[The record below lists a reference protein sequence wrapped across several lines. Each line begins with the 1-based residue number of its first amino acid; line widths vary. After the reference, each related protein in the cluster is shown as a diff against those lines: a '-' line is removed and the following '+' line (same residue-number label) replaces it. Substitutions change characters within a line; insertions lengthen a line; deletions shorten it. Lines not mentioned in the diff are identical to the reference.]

1 MMPSGIVVTTPSER
15 EIRVTRSFAAPA
27 RLVFDF
33 HTKPEHLKKW
43 LLGPPGWSMPVCE
56 IDLRAGGRYRYLWRS
71 DENGREFGV
80 QGQFREVSAP
90 TRIVHTESMDGR
102 PGEALCT
109 LELSESANQTELTL
123 TMQFASKEER
133 DAALESGM
141 TDGMSV
147 SYDRLAEN
155 LAGGRG

>member
-1 MMPSGIVVTTPSER
+1 MSSGVVVTTPSER
-15 EIRVTRSFAAPA
+15 EIRVTRTFAAPA
-27 RLVFDF
+27 QLVFDF

-56 IDLRAGGRYRYLWRS
+56 IDPRAGGRYRYLWRS

-90 TRIVHTESMDGR
+90 ARIVHTESMDGR

-109 LELSESANQTELTL
+109 LELSESADRTELTL
-123 TMQFASKEER
+123 SMQFSSKEER

-141 TDGMSV
+141 TDGMSL
-147 SYDRLAEN
+147 SYDRLEEN
-155 LAGGRG
+155 IGGGRR